1 MISTL
6 LDDDTTKRRIYRELR
21 RLIIMGHR
29 KPGERISI
37 EELAQS
43 YGISITPV
51 RDALQMLSQ
60 EGLIT
65 IRPRSGYFVTRLTLK
80 QLRDLLELR
89 EILEVASVERAA
101 ERITAEQIACLERVH
116 AGYTG
121 DDDESYERYTDENR
135 AFHTLIA
142 EASGNRELAE
152 LLGHV
157 HDRLAR
163 FMVIRHAGA
172 TMHLTHARIVEAL
185 RAHDPQ
191 AARQAMLDEI
201 VETREAILERVIREE
216 GASWQLDS

>member
-1 MISTL
+1 MVRSL
-6 LDDDTTKRRIYRELR
+6 SDDDTTKRRIYRELR
-21 RLIIMGHR
+21 RSILMGHR
-29 KPGERISI
+29 RPGERVSI
-37 EELAQS
+37 EELAHS
-43 YGISITPV
+43 YGTSITPV
-51 RDALQMLSQ
+51 RDALQLLSQ

-101 ERITAEQIACLERVH
+101 ERITEEQLTRLEHVH

-121 DDDESYERYTDENR
+121 DDDVSYERYTDENR
-135 AFHTLIA
+135 TFHTLIA

-201 VETREAILERVIREE
+201 TETRERILERVIREE
-216 GASWQLDS
+216 GAAWQLDS

>member
-1 MISTL
+1 MISAL
-6 LDDDTTKRRIYRELR
+6 PDEDTTKRRIYRELR
-21 RLIIMGHR
+21 RSIIMGHR
-29 KPGERISI
+29 RPGERVSI
-37 EELAQS
+37 EELAYS
-43 YGISITPV
+43 YGTSITPV

-101 ERITAEQIACLERVH
+101 ERITDEQIDRLEHIH

-201 VETREAILERVIREE
+201 TETRERILERVIREE